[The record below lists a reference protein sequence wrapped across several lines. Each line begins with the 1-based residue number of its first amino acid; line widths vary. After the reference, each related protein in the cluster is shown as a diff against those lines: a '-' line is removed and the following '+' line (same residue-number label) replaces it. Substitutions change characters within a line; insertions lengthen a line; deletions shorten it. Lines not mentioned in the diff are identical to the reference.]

1 MPHPPIYAAPC
12 DYKGGTFNV
21 TIPACKE
28 DRIHACKKEATL
40 LVKTEQN
47 SLTEVD
53 EDFKATLS
61 LSPGVENVDVVV
73 DTAFITI
80 VDTTGEYIQSLT
92 DNY

>member
-1 MPHPPIYAAPC
+1 MPHPPIYAAPS
-12 DYKGGTFNV
+12 DYKGGTFKV
-21 TIPACKE
+21 TIPGCKE

-40 LVKTEQN
+40 LVKTIQN
-47 SLTEVD
+47 SSIEAD

-73 DTAFITI
+73 DTAFFTI
-80 VDTTGEYIQSLT
+80 IDTTGECIQSLT